1 MRWVFSVPFQKWR
14 NAEYWSKP
22 AWGHR
27 LLRGGGEARTTP
39 TTPCHSTVHMHLCCW
54 PRWVSCYFMSEAPGE
69 PPPQP
74 KIQKFRISRR
84 QDWGSAHY
92 FQYFQS
98 LEYTHLIKTGGQTSI
113 LHTCTLGV
121 SILTTQTRGEKMK
134 KDLITVVLKRV
145 SPP

>member
-27 LLRGGGEARTTP
+27 LSRGGGEAGTTP
-39 TTPCHSTVHMHLCCW
+39 TTPCHVRVHMHLRCW
-54 PRWVSCYFMSEAPGE
+54 LRWVSHVILCQKHQESCLLNQGLRSSGSPGG
-69 PPPQP
+69 
-74 KIQKFRISRR
+74 KTGDLHTTFSIF
-84 QDWGSAHY
+84 
-92 FQYFQS
+92 S
-98 LEYTHLIKTGGQTSI
+98 LEYTHLIKIGGETST

-121 SILTTQTRGEKMK
+121 SVLTTQTHGKKIR
-134 KDLITVVLKRV
+134 KDLITAPLKRV